1 MRPHKSR
8 VLLCTL
14 LRSILGRVRCLR
26 TIGTIGALI
35 LGLLECA
42 ATVGTQHALHGLE
55 SLPARLTKPAAHRDV
70 LDAVTRLVDAD
81 VTVVTENHLICF
93 FAIRLK

>member
-1 MRPHKSR
+1 MTGP
-8 VLLCTL
+8 
-14 LRSILGRVRCLR
+14 
-26 TIGTIGALI
+26 IGGLI

-42 ATVGTQHALHGLE
+42 ATVGAQHTVHGLE
-55 SLPARLTKPAAHRDV
+55 SLPARLTKPAPHGDV
-70 LDAVTRLVDAD
+70 LDSVTCLVDAD